1 MAIPGEERTRLTRE
15 AAAALDGGVNPAFRK
30 LGRYLAETYIP
41 RARSTIARTAL
52 PDGATWYAADVREHT
67 TTALTPQQIH
77 EIGLAEVR
85 RIRAAMDQ
93 TIRAT
98 GFQGDLPA
106 FQAFLRSDPRFYFT
120 DAQQL
125 LVAYRDLCKRI
136 DPELSRLFGKLPRAQ
151 YGVRPFPDFSAPSQT
166 SAEYTEGALG
176 GKRPGYFVVNT
187 YKLESRPKYE
197 MEALALH
204 EAVPGHH
211 LQVALAQELDGV
223 PDFRRNLDVNAFI
236 EGWGLYAESLGEE
249 LGFFRDPYQKF
260 GQLSFEMWRACRLV
274 VDTGM
279 HAMGWPRERAI
290 EFMKANTALS
300 EQNIV
305 AEVDRY
311 IAWPGQA
318 LSYKIG
324 ELKIKELRR
333 LAEKELGARFDVR
346 EFHDAVLADGALPLD
361 ILESQIRVWI
371 ARQRK

>member
-1 MAIPGEERTRLTRE
+1 
-15 AAAALDGGVNPAFRK
+15 
-30 LGRYLAETYIP
+30 
-41 RARSTIARTAL
+41 
-52 PDGATWYAADVREHT
+52 
-67 TTALTPQQIH
+67 
-77 EIGLAEVR
+77 
-85 RIRAAMDQ
+85 
-93 TIRAT
+93 
-98 GFQGDLPA
+98 
-106 FQAFLRSDPRFYFT
+106 
-120 DAQQL
+120 
-125 LVAYRDLCKRI
+125 
-136 DPELSRLFGKLPRAQ
+136 
-151 YGVRPFPDFSAPSQT
+151 
-166 SAEYTEGALG
+166 
-176 GKRPGYFVVNT
+176 
-187 YKLESRPKYE
+187 

-211 LQVALAQELDGV
+211 LQIALAQEQEGV
-223 PDFRRNLDVNAFI
+223 PDFRRDLDVNAFV

-311 IAWPGQA
+311 LAWPGQA

-361 ILESQIRVWI
+361 ILESQIRAWI